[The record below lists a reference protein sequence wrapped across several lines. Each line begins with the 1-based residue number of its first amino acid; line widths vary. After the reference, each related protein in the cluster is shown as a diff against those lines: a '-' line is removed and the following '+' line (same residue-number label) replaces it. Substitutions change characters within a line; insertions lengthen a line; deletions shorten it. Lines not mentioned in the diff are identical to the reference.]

1 MAQGTMRKTHRV
13 SDCGLG
19 IADSKSRPIRN
30 PKSEIHND
38 ACQYLVGGVNSPVRA
53 FRHIGGSP
61 LIVTRGRGARIYD
74 AEGRAYVDF
83 IMGWGALILGHNDP
97 VIRRALQRQALGGTV
112 LGLTH
117 PAEIELARLIAEA
130 VPSVE
135 QVRFTVS
142 GTEAC
147 MTAIRL
153 ARALTGRTKILMFKG
168 CYHGH
173 GDSAMAGKTKGIP
186 EVLARETITSPY
198 NDREA
203 LERVM
208 DTQGTQLACAIIEP
222 VAANM
227 GVVVPEP
234 GYLAQLRA
242 LTSRHGAL
250 LIFDEVVTGF
260 RVAYGGAQVLFN
272 VTPDLTTFGKIIGGG
287 LPIGAVGGPKHFMQ
301 RLAPEG
307 DVYHGGTFAGHPLSM
322 VTGIAALRALK
333 VAAPYAKLDQQASRL
348 AHGLLAAAQR
358 AGLPV
363 QVNRV
368 GSMLTVFFSRQP
380 VNNHATAS
388 ASDRERFAQ
397 WAREL
402 LRQGVLVPPSPLEA
416 LFVSTAHAARDIDRL
431 VRHSN
436 RIFRA
441 MAK

>member
-307 DVYHGGTFAGHPLSM
+307 GVYHGGTFAGHPLSM
-322 VTGIAALRALK
+322 VAGVAALRTLK
-333 VAAPYAKLDQQASRL
+333 AHTPYTQIDQRAGELADRL
-348 AHGLLAAAQR
+348 IAAAQR
-358 AGLPV
+358 HGIPMR
-363 QVNRV
+363 VNRIA
-368 GSMLTVFFSRQP
+368 SMLTVFFSRQP
-380 VNNHATAS
+380 VSDYAS
-388 ASDRERFAQ
+388 ANASDRERFAQ
-397 WAREL
+397 WARGL

-416 LFVSTAHAARDIDRL
+416 LFVSTAHAARDIDQL
-431 VRHSN
+431 VTCSS